1 MTTRMNATHVDAHL
15 PAVSPTE
22 LLTATPEFGRYAQ
35 DGAIIVA
42 ENFID
47 ELQTN
52 PSIAHLIMERFLN
65 NDRTVLSNDAEM
77 SLVFGDG
84 ADTHATRLARYLY
97 FITKWM
103 WYFTSEKN
111 SYNDLIDMF
120 YEDPQWTVLKPFT
133 NPAAAEYKAD
143 LLYQNRNWYFT
154 NHMRLLCDYVRKNM
168 DIACECEGLK
178 IVICQKVLEMTEV
191 LPEFEEEAK
200 EFLALPG
207 LAFHNL

>member
-1 MTTRMNATHVDAHL
+1 MTTRMNATHVDDAHL

-65 NDRTVLSNDAEM
+65 NDAEM

-103 WYFTSEKN
+103 WYFNSENN

-120 YEDPQWTVLKPFT
+120 YEDPQWTDLKPFT
-133 NPAAAEYKAD
+133 NPAAAEYKVD
-143 LLYQNRNWYFT
+143 LLYQNRNWHFT
-154 NHMRLLCDYVRKNM
+154 HHMRLLCDYVRTHI

-178 IVICQKVLEMTEV
+178 NVICQKVLEMTEV

-207 LAFHNL
+207 LAFNIL

>member
-1 MTTRMNATHVDAHL
+1 MMTRSMTTRMNATHVDDAHL

-65 NDRTVLSNDAEM
+65 NDAEM

-103 WYFTSEKN
+103 WYFNSENN

-120 YEDPQWTVLKPFT
+120 YEDPQWTDLKPFT
-133 NPAAAEYKAD
+133 NPAAAEYKVD
-143 LLYQNRNWYFT
+143 LLYQNRNWHFT
-154 NHMRLLCDYVRKNM
+154 HHMRLLCDYVRTHI

-178 IVICQKVLEMTEV
+178 NVICQKVLEMTEV
-191 LPEFEEEAK
+191 LPEFEKEAK

-207 LAFHNL
+207 LAFNIL